1 MLIRRRREIPHC
13 ADSVRNDVS
22 LRVLHSGEEDLGFG
36 FYYEEGGGIGVAGVA
51 EILDGGF
58 EGGSLGGEDY
68 VAVLAAY
75 EIVAGFLV
83 DELELGSHFIGIALG
98 AAAKRRPPRK
108 AAATFG
114 EERV

>member
-1 MLIRRRREIPHC
+1 MEIRNN
-13 ADSVRNDVS
+13 SVQ
-22 LRVLHSGEEDLGFG
+22 EDLGFG
-36 FYYEEGGGIGVAGVA
+36 FDYEEGGGIGVAGVA

-58 EGGSLGGEDY
+58 EGGGLSGEDY
-68 VAVLAAY
+68 VAVLAAD

-83 DELELGSHFIGIALG
+83 DELELGSHFIGIGIGLDG
-98 AAAKRRPPRK
+98 AAKRRPPRK